1 MGTVATVDENESF
14 WAQYDWSQ
22 AGEEWSEG
30 WGGSHAQ
37 WYGVILPRI
46 APFLP
51 TGSILE
57 IAPGYGRWTSFLREH
72 GDTLTIVDLDAAC
85 IEACR
90 ERFGGDDRITYH
102 VNDGRSLDMIADRSV
117 DFAFSFDSLVHADAG
132 VIAQYLRELERALT
146 SDGVGFIHHS
156 NAGRYRRYF
165 ELAETIP
172 RGRVRERLYELRV
185 LDRPRWRAL
194 DMTAERFRA
203 SCETAGLQCI
213 SQEIVN
219 WTTRRLIDCFSV
231 VTRPSSRWA
240 RPNRVLVNRAFVAEA
255 RAVKRR
261 ARLYSPIDLG
271 VKRQSDPGSDPSR

>member
-1 MGTVATVDENESF
+1 MATVDENESF
-14 WAQYDWSQ
+14 WAGYDWSG

-46 APFLP
+46 ARFLP
-51 TGSILE
+51 ARSILE
-57 IAPGYGRWTSFLREH
+57 IAPGRGRWTAFLREH
-72 GDTLTIVDLDAAC
+72 SEKLTIVDLDAAC

-90 ERFGGDDRITYH
+90 ERFVGDDRITCH
-102 VNDGRSLDMIADRSV
+102 VNDGRSLDMVDDSSV
-117 DFAFSFDSLVHADAG
+117 DFTFSFDSLVHADAG
-132 VIAQYLRELERALT
+132 VIASYLNGLQRTLAP
-146 SDGVGFIHHS
+146 DGVGFIHHS
-156 NAGRYRRYF
+156 NAGRYRLYF

-172 RGRVRERLYELRV
+172 RGRVRGRLYELRV

-203 SCETAGLQCI
+203 SCEAAGLQCI

-261 ARLYSPIDLG
+261 ARMYSPDRPRG
-271 VKRQSDPGSDPSR
+271 RAPA